1 MDETYPKLRS
11 DLIVSSETEGD
22 KVIYTIKE
30 PITDR
35 FFRLRAP
42 EYYLLTRAD
51 GKTSPARAA
60 QLAQERFGVAIP
72 PEAVTVFFGKMERFL
87 FFEGPALERERPRLS
102 RRAVVGQHRSLGTIR
117 LKAFDPDA
125 LLSTAMRPLRVLFRP
140 PALIVAAGL
149 VIAAGLIVLG
159 QTAVWSGSYAGLW
172 RLSSLPF
179 LFLGIFVIGFVHEFG
194 HALTLKYYG
203 GSVREMGFLLLYFQP
218 CFYCNLS
225 DAYLLKD
232 RRAKIIV
239 GLAGLLFQAVFTA
252 LLVIIWRLVTPG
264 TLLGNFLYVTV
275 AFSLA
280 IFLFNFNPLIRLDGY
295 YLLADWLRMPN
306 LRAKAFSYWRRLTA
320 EWTLGKAGP
329 GSAPA
334 RRERRVFQ
342 WYGILAAVYTGV
354 LLGWVLYHVTRFVH
368 SHWGPAGT
376 LVLYAV
382 VFLMAFRAR
391 TTMDESTSTS
401 ETSAERETAAPAA
414 GRWIKPAILWGGLI
428 LIIAALFLIK
438 AERHVGSVCHVEP
451 SARFTVYSSS
461 SGTLETELVEGDEQM
476 RRERSLLLAVSA
488 DFSAVNY
495 VTRVAEGD
503 SVAIGDTVLVLSSNL
518 FQANLEQK
526 QSEREQTIAERNLLL
541 SGPKKDQ
548 VMTLRAEIDEI
559 EAQLENKRV
568 EAKRADQLLERG
580 AIAQDAYDVIQTDVK
595 VLEAQLAAKNSE
607 LSLLISDPKAEELA
621 VKDAQIAGL
630 EASIAFLQSQIDAS
644 IVRSPI
650 AGTVA
655 QLDRGD
661 VLVEVADT
669 DPVRVE
675 LDVHER
681 DIADVRTEFPV
692 SLKVRSLPFDRFSGR
707 VSQIAAI
714 ADTIDGNP
722 HFRVRTEIANPD
734 HALKAG
740 MTGYAKIACGKRSLA
755 SLIFRRLVQF
765 IRVEFWSWW

>member
-1 MDETYPKLRS
+1 MAETYPKLRS
-11 DLIVSSETEGD
+11 DLIVSSESEGE

-30 PITDR
+30 PITGR

-42 EYYLLTRAD
+42 EYYLLSRAD
-51 GKTSPARAA
+51 GETSPARAA
-60 QLAQERFGVAIP
+60 ELAKERFGVVIP
-72 PEAVTVFFGKMERFL
+72 PEAVAAFFAKMERFL

-102 RRAVVGQHRSLGTIR
+102 RRTVVGQHRSLGTIR

-125 LLSTAMRPLRVLFRP
+125 FLTSLIRPLRVLFRP
-140 PALIVAAGL
+140 LALVAAAVL
-149 VIAAGLIVLG
+149 VLAATLIVLG
-159 QTAVWSGSYAGLW
+159 QSAVWSGSYADLW
-172 RLSSLPF
+172 RLSSLPL
-179 LFLGIFVIGFVHEFG
+179 LFIGIFVIGFVHEFG

-232 RRAKIIV
+232 RKAKIIV

-252 LLVIIWRLVTPG
+252 LLIIIWRLIAPG
-264 TLLGNFLYVTV
+264 TLLANFLYVTV

-295 YLLADWLRMPN
+295 YLLADWLRIAN
-306 LRAKAFSYWRRLTA
+306 LRAKAFAYWRRLTA
-320 EWTLGKAGP
+320 EWTLGKV
-329 GSAPA
+329 GSGSGPA

-342 WYGILAAVYTGV
+342 WYGILAAAYTGV
-354 LLGWVLYHVTRFVH
+354 LLGWVLYYVTRFVH

-376 LVLYAV
+376 LTLYAV
-382 VFLMAFRAR
+382 IFVMAFRTR
-391 TTMDESTSTS
+391 TTMGESSSSQATT
-401 ETSAERETAAPAA
+401 ERGTGAPAA
-414 GRWIKPAILWGGLI
+414 RRWVKPAILWGGLI

-438 AERHVGSVCHVEP
+438 AERHVGSVCYVEP
-451 SARFTVYSSS
+451 SARFTVYSSA
-461 SGTLETELVEGDEQM
+461 SGTLETELVQGEEQM
-476 RRERSLLLAVSA
+476 RREKSLLLAVSA

-503 SVAIGDTVLVLSSNL
+503 SVATGDTVLVLSSNL

-526 QSEREQTIAERNLLL
+526 KSEREQTIAERNLLL

-548 VMTLRAEIDEI
+548 VMALRAEIDEI

-568 EAKRADQLLERG
+568 EARRAEQLLERG
-580 AIAQDAYDVIQTDVK
+580 AIAKDAYDVIQTDVR

-650 AGTVA
+650 AGSVS
-655 QLDRGD
+655 QLDHGE

-675 LDVHER
+675 LEVHER
-681 DIADVRTEFPV
+681 DIADVQTDFPV

-707 VSQIAAI
+707 VSQIAAT

-722 HFRVRTEIANPD
+722 HFRIRTEIANPEG
-734 HALKAG
+734 ALKPG

-755 SLIFRRLVQF
+755 SLIFRRFVHF